1 MYEKTILFGVETANL
16 TSNLNGSR
24 DKDVSSKTLSCGQ
37 VRGGGGGE
45 HMGERD
51 GEGEESPGRGRGNS
65 AGSSGAL

>member
-1 MYEKTILFGVETANL
+1 MYEKTILFGLETANL
-16 TSNLNGSR
+16 TSNFNGSR

-45 HMGERD
+45 HMGE
-51 GEGEESPGRGRGNS
+51 GEGKESPGRGRGNS